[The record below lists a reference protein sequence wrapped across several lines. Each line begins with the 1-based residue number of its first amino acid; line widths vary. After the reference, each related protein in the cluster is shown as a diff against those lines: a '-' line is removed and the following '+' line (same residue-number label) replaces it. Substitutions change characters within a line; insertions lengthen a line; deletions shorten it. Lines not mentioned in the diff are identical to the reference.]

1 MIAPPSR
8 IWITGYGI
16 NQKHGLLMSA
26 SLTLALA
33 EDAHAH
39 VLDKGMMATYEVAF
53 ACAPYVPLPE
63 ALAGEQSVY
72 AADLLWHARQL
83 DEDAA
88 SCREEAVHHREQA
101 RRADEAY
108 DQDDR
113 RYPAFRQE
121 AASAAAQ
128 FREAAVAADAT
139 AKDNER
145 MAHDCRAWALREA
158 TP

>member
-1 MIAPPSR
+1 VIAPPSR

-88 SCREEAVHHREQA
+88 SCREAAVHHREQA

-108 DQDDR
+108 DRDDGRYADLR
-113 RYPAFRQE
+113 RECASVAAHYREE
-121 AASAAAQ
+121 AASS
-128 FREAAVAADAT
+128 DAT

-145 MAHDCRAWALREA
+145 KAHDCRAWALREA